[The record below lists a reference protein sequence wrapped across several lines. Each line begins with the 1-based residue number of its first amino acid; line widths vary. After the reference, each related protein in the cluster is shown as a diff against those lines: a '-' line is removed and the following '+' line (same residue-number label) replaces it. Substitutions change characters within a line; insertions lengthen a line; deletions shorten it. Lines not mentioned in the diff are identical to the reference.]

1 MSEKVT
7 KKTSKKQPP
16 ASFADKV
23 QNWEGL
29 IRAYDEHADLL
40 VNAQPQRQTLAAI
53 LTQAQMLKARQKLHI
68 GLKQQATQELDAVM
82 VNGEEAARC
91 LRRAVAANAGTRS
104 EILAQF
110 DIGIV
115 RPRSNKKP
123 GVEAPEPSPKPVEPQ
138 PPIE

>member
-40 VNAQPQRQTLAAI
+40 VNAQPQRQDLAAV
-53 LTQAQMLKARQKLHI
+53 LSQAQTIKARQKLHI

-82 VNGEEAARC
+82 ANGEEAARC

-110 DIGIV
+110 DIAPV
-115 RPRSNKKP
+115 RSRSRKKP
-123 GVEAPEPSPKPVEPQ
+123 PAEVPAPEPPEVAPPVK
-138 PPIE
+138 